1 MKFHIIEQDFF
12 RVQFEYRKAVGVMDE
27 KKETFVS
34 SYLLYLL
41 AASSESAS
49 GQFHDVVRSKGL
61 RVPEWRVLACLI
73 DQDGLMTTKLASYAM
88 CEQSRMSRILDQ
100 MQTKDL
106 IRRHTGEGDKRRVA
120 IHLTDKGRG
129 LAMELVDLARN
140 HEAKLLAL
148 LKETDANRLKPALQT
163 LLAVLSRQGQ
173 DVSKSDVL
181 AQNVHF

>member
-1 MKFHIIEQDFF
+1 
-12 RVQFEYRKAVGVMDE
+12 MDE
-27 KKETFVS
+27 TKETFVS

-106 IRRHTGEGDKRRVA
+106 IRRHTGEGDKRRVT

-140 HEAKLLAL
+140 HEAKLLRYSKKRMPQAQAC
-148 LKETDANRLKPALQT
+148 TANTSGGT
-163 LLAVLSRQGQ
+163 LSTGAGCFLNQN
-173 DVSKSDVL
+173 VL

>member
-1 MKFHIIEQDFF
+1 
-12 RVQFEYRKAVGVMDE
+12 
-27 KKETFVS
+27 
-34 SYLLYLL
+34 
-41 AASSESAS
+41 
-49 GQFHDVVRSKGL
+49 
-61 RVPEWRVLACLI
+61 
-73 DQDGLMTTKLASYAM
+73 
-88 CEQSRMSRILDQ
+88 MSRILDQ

-106 IRRHTGEGDKRRVA
+106 IRRHTGEGDKRRVT

-173 DVSKSDVL
+173 DV
-181 AQNVHF
+181 F